1 MMDNRSGQVYHCIK
15 IFLCISS
22 LLFLFI
28 EMDATFFPFL
38 SSDSPEFQTD
48 SLGHNPKGFL
58 YLHCI
63 SPTTSSAF
71 LLSFYLSL
79 GVHPPVSLRGGRNVS
94 GPLPFHVP
102 PFSAQIIWRW
112 MLSVRMIRECDC
124 VSFYMLLGLDGERK
138 YNLQLSVIDMW
149 TKRFNE
155 WRNTTNIW
163 GKIQTYWVDEA
174 ITEEELTRFSF

>member
-102 PFSAQIIWRW
+102 LFLHKLSGDECSPWEWFVNVIVFRSTCFLDWMERENITYNYQWLTCGPKDLTNEETQQIFGVKFRHI
-112 MLSVRMIRECDC
+112 E
-124 VSFYMLLGLDGERK
+124 
-138 YNLQLSVIDMW
+138 W
-149 TKRFNE
+149 TR
-155 WRNTTNIW
+155 
-163 GKIQTYWVDEA
+163 
-174 ITEEELTRFSF
+174 L